1 MGRHSGKDGGEVAEQ
16 VGEKVGFA
24 YDKRREGRSLYF
36 LGNSI
41 ELLIV

>member
-1 MGRHSGKDGGEVAEQ
+1 MGRHSGKLGEKVGEQ

-24 YDKRREGRSLYF
+24 EDKRREGRSIYF
-36 LGNSI
+36 LRESI